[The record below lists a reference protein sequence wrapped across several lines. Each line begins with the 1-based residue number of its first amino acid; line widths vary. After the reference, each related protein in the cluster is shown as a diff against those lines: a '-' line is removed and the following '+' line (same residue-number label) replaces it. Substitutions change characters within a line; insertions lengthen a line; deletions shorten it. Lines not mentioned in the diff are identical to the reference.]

1 MRKKLQEAFCIV
13 PDLSI
18 IHPPILLLL
27 CVFLQTSVLS
37 PRAVAAVINCRDTA
51 LQFLLL
57 SFAKPGEE
65 IRKLATTSKHLKS
78 KGITE

>member
-1 MRKKLQEAFCIV
+1 MRKKLQEASCIV
-13 PDLSI
+13 PDLLV
-18 IHPPILLLL
+18 IHPPILLFLY
-27 CVFLQTSVLS
+27 VSLQTSILS
-37 PRAVAAVINCRDTA
+37 PRVVAAIINCRDAA

-65 IRKLATTSKHLKS
+65 IRQLATTSKHLKS